1 MDFLFKQ
8 ALAPFLECADF
19 WFSFEDTISIDNLDH
34 FACKKKN
41 DEKFC
46 GYGTRRVL
54 SLKVATKSKHS
65 NMISGKNMREMLIR
79 RRPKLGA
86 FFLQTRGEILTFR

>member
-8 ALAPFLECADF
+8 ALAPFLECADV

-34 FACKKKN
+34 FACKKKETTKN
-41 DEKFC
+41 
-46 GYGTRRVL
+46 YGTWRVL

>member
-34 FACKKKN
+34 FACKKKKTTKN
-41 DEKFC
+41 FGVMEHGEFC
-46 GYGTRRVL
+46 R
-54 SLKVATKSKHS
+54 
-65 NMISGKNMREMLIR
+65 
-79 RRPKLGA
+79 
-86 FFLQTRGEILTFR
+86 